1 MIYVDTSLIISYVDE
16 KDPQHNVA
24 EKLVQD
30 IRGEKLVVSSLVL
43 TELASV
49 YSRAGL
55 EKPLQLAMYSVELI
69 GAELVEID
77 FNETLKQ
84 SFRLAPTLRLKT
96 LDLLHVATCH
106 LIKAEKLATLDREI
120 ASISETLSK
129 LLGMKVL
136 IA

>member
-16 KDPQHNVA
+16 RDPQHTVA

-30 IRGEKLVVSSLVL
+30 IKKEKLVVSSLVL

-55 EKPLQLAMYSVELI
+55 EKPLQLAIYSAELI
-69 GAELVEID
+69 GAERVKID
-77 FNETLKQ
+77 FNEALKQ
-84 SFRLAPTLRLKT
+84 SFRLAPSLRLKT
-96 LDLLHVATCH
+96 LDLLHVASCH
-106 LIKAEKLATLDREI
+106 LIKAEKLATLDKDI

-129 LLGMKVL
+129 LLEIKVL
-136 IA
+136 SK